1 MINQAFAIK
10 IKRVVYL
17 INFIDQKTLRVR
29 LFYVATSFTSTIPT
43 TKYTFFPN
51 GYVGTCKIIFYD
63 DTKRL

>member
-1 MINQAFAIK
+1 M
-10 IKRVVYL
+10 VCL
-17 INFIDQKTLRVR
+17 INFIGQKTLKRVR
-29 LFYVATSFTSTIPT
+29 LFYVATSFTSAIPT